1 MRHLANAAA
10 DGHSVLSAAGVRRGF
25 VAAQAI
31 SIGAFIYGVTFG
43 LLALG
48 AGRSALEALAMS
60 VFIYSGSAQTVAL
73 GSLAAG
79 AGLAATVVT
88 VLLLNAR
95 YVLYSASLRPW
106 MQGLGA
112 GRCYGTLF
120 ILGDGSWLLA
130 MQARERGEDD
140 VGYLLGAS
148 IASFIAWVLGTLVG
162 AGAGRSMPR
171 PEVLGLDFLLIG
183 FCAAMMMVM
192 VRVRARRLTVI
203 TVVTALAAAVL
214 ADRFL
219 GRGWPVI
226 VAGLTGVVTAFALFR
241 APEGEKP

>member
-1 MRHLANAAA
+1 MRHIANPAA
-10 DGHSVLSAAGVRRGF
+10 DGRPVLSFAGVRRGF
-25 VAAQAI
+25 MAAQAI

-48 AGRSALEALAMS
+48 AGRGALEALAMS

-73 GSLAAG
+73 GSFAAG

-112 GRCYGTLF
+112 ARCYGTLF
-120 ILGDGSWLLA
+120 VLGDGSWLLA
-130 MQARERGEDD
+130 MQAREHGEND

-148 IASFIAWVLGTLVG
+148 IASFIAWIVGTLIG

-192 VRVRARRLTVI
+192 MRVRARRLTAI
-203 TVVTALAAAVL
+203 TVGVSLFATLA

-226 VAGLTGVVTAFALFR
+226 VAGITGVVAAFVMFR
-241 APEGEKP
+241 PEDGGAK